1 MTNRKVSDQVYNA
14 FRAILRHPGVHA
26 QVMEIFERALN
37 EGGAST
43 EAIDEACINIEKA
56 VQQRLESFE
65 SQILEK
71 VEAKVSEMLGE
82 PVKS

>member
-1 MTNRKVSDQVYNA
+1 MANRRVSDQVYNA

-26 QVMEIFERALN
+26 QVMEIFECALN

-56 VQQRLESFE
+56 VQQRLDDFELKVLGQVESK
-65 SQILEK
+65 IK
-71 VEAKVSEMLGE
+71 EMLG
-82 PVKS
+82 S

>member
-1 MTNRKVSDQVYNA
+1 MANRKVSDQVYNA

-43 EAIDEACINIEKA
+43 EAIDEACINIEEA
-56 VQQRLESFE
+56 VQQRLNDFE
-65 SQILEK
+65 SKIMEQ
-71 VEAKVSEMLGE
+71 VESKIKEMLG
-82 PVKS
+82 S